1 MDKAINIY
9 EYLLSILSQKHAWL
23 SVKEISEILGA
34 PEAIIKATVE
44 SIYDDKELRSE
55 ETSRTRTS
63 VATGQN
69 EVIYNSDVLI
79 SLCFRIKT
87 IQAISVRRN
96 FTKILSEFI
105 VKGYALN
112 DERLKNGLFERFDEI
127 ETDAT
132 SIIRH

>member
-9 EYLLSILSQKHAWL
+9 EYLLSILSQKNAWL

-34 PEAIIKATVE
+34 PEPIIKTTIE
-44 SIYDDKELRSE
+44 SIYEDRELQSE
-55 ETSRTRTS
+55 ETRRTRTS
-63 VATGQN
+63 VAKGQI
-69 EVIYNSDVLI
+69 EVIYNPDVLI

-105 VKGYALN
+105 VKGYALD
-112 DERLKNGLFERFDEI
+112 DERLKNGLFERFDEL
-127 ETDAT
+127 ETDAI
-132 SIIRH
+132 SIIKH